1 MPQPSDT
8 KPHIPPLMGQEE
20 KIYVDQICVPILFTN
35 LRKQNRAFDTLNQ
48 MKQLFI
54 VRHAKSD
61 WGNAS
66 LRDFDRPLN
75 HRGHQN
81 APEMANRLVA
91 KGIRPDAV
99 VSSPALRALT
109 TAKYFAAGWQIPAE
123 QLNTNANIYE
133 ASVKTLLKVINDFDT
148 SFDKIAL
155 FGHNPGLTDLLNYLT
170 DEHISNMPT
179 CSVAIIEFP
188 LDSWELI
195 SGGTGNLVWFDYPKS
210 GLD

>member
-1 MPQPSDT
+1 
-8 KPHIPPLMGQEE
+8 
-20 KIYVDQICVPILFTN
+20 
-35 LRKQNRAFDTLNQ
+35 

-61 WGNAS
+61 WGDIN

-75 HRGHQN
+75 HRGHKN
-81 APEMANRLVA
+81 APEMVNRLVE
-91 KGIRPDAV
+91 KSIKPDAI

-109 TAKYFAAGWQIPAE
+109 TAKYFAAGWQLPSE
-123 QLNTNANIYE
+123 QLDTNANIYE
-133 ASVKTLLKVINDFDT
+133 ASVKTLLKAVNDFDPQLN
-148 SFDKIAL
+148 KIAL

-170 DEHISNMPT
+170 GEYISNMPT

-188 LDSWELI
+188 FDDWKLI
-195 SGGTGNLVWFDYPKS
+195 SGGTGSLVLFDYPKS

>member
-1 MPQPSDT
+1 
-8 KPHIPPLMGQEE
+8 
-20 KIYVDQICVPILFTN
+20 
-35 LRKQNRAFDTLNQ
+35 

-61 WGNAS
+61 WGDAN

-75 HRGHQN
+75 HRGHKN
-81 APEMANRLVA
+81 APEMVSRLVE
-91 KGIRPDAV
+91 KSIKPDTI

-109 TAKYFAAGWQIPAE
+109 TAKYFASGWQIPAE
-123 QLNTNANIYE
+123 QLSTNANIYE
-133 ASVKTLLKVINDFDT
+133 ASVKTLLKVINDFN
-148 SFDKIAL
+148 SGFDKVAL

-170 DEHISNMPT
+170 GEYISNMPT

-188 LDSWELI
+188 FEDWKLI
-195 SGGTGNLVWFDYPKS
+195 SGGTGNLVLFDYPKS